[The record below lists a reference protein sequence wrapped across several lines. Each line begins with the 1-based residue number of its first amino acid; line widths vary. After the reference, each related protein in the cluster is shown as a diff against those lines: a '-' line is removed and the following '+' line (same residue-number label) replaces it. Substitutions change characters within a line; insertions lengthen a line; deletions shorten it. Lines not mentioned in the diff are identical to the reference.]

1 MGVGDVRYKVLVV
14 SALILSLVL
23 RGCGTKDL
31 VSLAGL
37 DQADLYVGDRYGNKI
52 KIDDPQE
59 FLKAF
64 KAAKFVK
71 DPKNVK
77 SETEADYVF
86 YSGDKKIY
94 YDAQGK
100 YLIFIDSD
108 GKHVYSADM
117 DILLAEIEYLPPAV
131 SVGFENEELD
141 RWMEDLCKVQEPAAL
156 LFEGE
161 QDCVLVVVAGEKPT
175 NGYSMSLEH
184 VTVEE
189 SGIVVSVRLVPPQ
202 GQQSQVV
209 TYPYVGFTISKKA
222 DLSVELIVPGKTGDQ
237 IFKLPVAH
245 VSPDQRVILLKPAQG
260 SILTESVKMAGFAR
274 VGQDTLIIEVE
285 DGHNVLGIEQVTA
298 FQEGDGEWRYFE
310 FWMDLEAATS
320 PYGSIICVT
329 YSTPDG
335 TRVEELLVPVG
346 FGAK

>member
-23 RGCGTKDL
+23 TGCGTKDL

-237 IFKLPVAH
+237 IFKLPVC
-245 VSPDQRVILLKPAQG
+245 LL
-260 SILTESVKMAGFAR
+260 
-274 VGQDTLIIEVE
+274 
-285 DGHNVLGIEQVTA
+285 
-298 FQEGDGEWRYFE
+298 Y
-310 FWMDLEAATS
+310 TS
-320 PYGSIICVT
+320 RCV
-329 YSTPDG
+329 
-335 TRVEELLVPVG
+335 
-346 FGAK
+346 